1 MEGEVIV
8 EDIVFGLFR
17 LVVVVFISLDFIMI
31 GVEEK
36 FVVVLRKDGGFENL
50 EV

>member
-8 EDIVFGLFR
+8 EDVVFGFLR
-17 LVVVVFISLDFIMI
+17 LVVVVFISFDFIMV

-36 FVVVLRKDGGFENL
+36 FVVVLKKDGGFENM